1 MTLRKAKSYVRS
13 YIRDWTDEKLAQV
26 LAFASDEKMDYYH
39 PCRCLIGV
47 GTSKIPHS
55 VECEGNHYEREF
67 LAHPQGR
74 EWVRRAEWSYKF
86 LGLPSDCKSFDLS
99 LDKDQYLRDRRF
111 VAILKAEIRLRDR
124 RKKTSRPVEEGVEV
138 ATA

>member
-55 VECEGNHYEREF
+55 GECEEGHYERGFSE
-67 LAHPQGR
+67 HPQGK
-74 EWVRRAEWSYKF
+74 EWVGLVEWSYKS
-86 LGLPSDCKSFDLS
+86 LGFPYGCKSF
-99 LDKDQYLRDRRF
+99 DQYLRDRRF
-111 VAILKAEIRLRDR
+111 IATLKAEIRLRDR
-124 RKKTSRPVEEGVEV
+124 RKKAAQPVEEGVEV